1 MGYNVES
8 SLNILKH
15 TNITEIQNKIKEI
28 ANESDCN
35 FFYDTYEFENNKQM
49 KRTNYTFTTYFEKG
63 KDQMSN
69 LLFFIKNIKKIPGIC
84 IENIYDDDANILL
97 YASKYYQRVM
107 MNTHLAQKYNVNKR
121 IRSYSEDDTKI
132 LRELGK
138 EVLIPNIINKY

>member
-28 ANESDCN
+28 ANDSDCN

-49 KRTNYTFTTYFEKG
+49 KRTNYMFTTYFEKEPIE
-63 KDQMSN
+63 N
-69 LLFFIKNIKKIPGIC
+69 LLYFIKNIKKIPGIY

-97 YASKYYQRVM
+97 YASKYYQRCM

>member
-1 MGYNVES
+1 MGYTVES

-15 TNITEIQNKIKEI
+15 TNITEVQNKIKEI
-28 ANESDCN
+28 ANDSVCN
-35 FFYDTYEFENNKQM
+35 FFYDNYEFENNKQI
-49 KRTNYTFTTYFEKG
+49 KRTNYTFTTNFEN
-63 KDQMSN
+63 DSFTN
-69 LLFFIKNIKKIPGIC
+69 VPYFIKKIKKIPGIY

>member
-28 ANESDCN
+28 ANDSDCN

-49 KRTNYTFTTYFEKG
+49 KRTNYMFTTYFEKG
-63 KDQMSN
+63 KDQIGN
-69 LLFFIKNIKKIPGIC
+69 LLYFIKNIKKIPGIY
-84 IENIYDDDANILL
+84 IENIYDDDVNILL

-121 IRSYSEDDTKI
+121 SRSYSEDDAKI

-138 EVLIPNIINKY
+138 EVLIPNIINNY

>member
-15 TNITEIQNKIKEI
+15 TSITEIQNKIKEI
-28 ANESDCN
+28 ADDSFCN
-35 FFYDTYEFENNKQM
+35 FLYDTYEFEKNKQM
-49 KRTNYTFTTYFEKG
+49 KRTNYMFTAYFEKG
-63 KDQMSN
+63 KDQIDN

-84 IENIYDDDANILL
+84 IENIYDDDTNILL
-97 YASKYYQRVM
+97 YASKYYQRFM
-107 MNTHLAQKYNVNKR
+107 MNTYLAQKYNGSKR

-138 EVLIPNIINKY
+138 EVLIPNIINKF